1 MKIHL
6 KIFLILIFILIK
18 QPLSVAEQ
26 KITFLNLEKILNDS
40 ISGKKIIKNL
50 EELKNNNANSFKK
63 ISDEIR
69 SKEENILKQKNI
81 LSKEEFEKKIINLRQ
96 EVDQFNKERNKT
108 IKEYEITKKNELDNF
123 LKIITPFIE
132 KYITENSVGLVLN
145 QKNIFIADK
154 KYDITEK
161 IIAIVDE
168 NLK

>member
-132 KYITENSVGLVLN
+132 KYIAENSVGLVLN

>member
-1 MKIHL
+1 MKIYL
-6 KIFLILIFILIK
+6 KLFLILIFIFIK

-26 KITFLNLEKILNDS
+26 KITYLNLEKILNNS
-40 ISGKKIIKNL
+40 NSGKKIIKNL

-123 LKIITPFIE
+123 LKKITPFIE
-132 KYITENSVGLVLN
+132 KYIAENSVGLVLN

-168 NLK
+168 NIK

>member
-26 KITFLNLEKILNDS
+26 KITFLNLEKKLNDS

-123 LKIITPFIE
+123 LKIITPLIE
-132 KYITENSVGLVLN
+132 NT
-145 QKNIFIADK
+145 
-154 KYDITEK
+154 
-161 IIAIVDE
+161 
-168 NLK
+168 

>member
-63 ISDEIR
+63 ISEEIR
-69 SKEENILKQKNI
+69 NKEENILKQKNI

-132 KYITENSVGLVLN
+132 KYIAENSVGLVLN

>member
-1 MKIHL
+1 MKNTLNFFNFNIYIYSHSQS
-6 KIFLILIFILIK
+6 I
-18 QPLSVAEQ
+18 ADQ
-26 KITFLNLEKILNDS
+26 KINFLNLEKILNTS
-40 ISGKKIIKNL
+40 ISGKKIVKNL
-50 EELKNNNANSFKK
+50 EELKNSNAKNFKK

-69 SKEENILKQKNI
+69 TKEENILKQKNI
-81 LSKEEFEKKIINLRQ
+81 LSKEEFEKKIINLKQ

-108 IKEYEITKKNELDNF
+108 IQEYEITKKNELDNF
-123 LKIITPFIE
+123 LKKITPFIE
-132 KYITENSVGLVLN
+132 KYIAENSVGLVLN

>member
-1 MKIHL
+1 MKIYFKL
-6 KIFLILIFILIK
+6 FIILIFIFIK

-63 ISDEIR
+63 IREEIR
-69 SKEENILKQKNI
+69 NKEENILKQKNI

-108 IKEYEITKKNELDNF
+108 IKEYEITKK
-123 LKIITPFIE
+123 K
-132 KYITENSVGLVLN
+132 
-145 QKNIFIADK
+145 
-154 KYDITEK
+154 
-161 IIAIVDE
+161 
-168 NLK
+168 